1 MSLIVRFE
9 RRADAEAI
17 RALTEAAF
25 AGVPYADG
33 SEPEIPGRLRDA
45 GALRLSLVAED
56 EGEIVGHVAFSPA
69 SVGGEAEWVALGPVS
84 VRPGRQR
91 EGIGS
96 KLIEAGLEQVRR
108 GARGCVLLGDPAYYG
123 RFGFAPAEG
132 LRWGEVSAP
141 YLQVLV
147 WTGDTPAGEVRFHP
161 AFGGDGEASGG
172 GEEAPRIALEGRC
185 DCGAV
190 TVRVPTAPH
199 RINAC
204 PCDYCRRVGAR
215 WAYYPAEDLTV
226 RGGTVPYRR
235 AARVIE
241 FHRCGVCGVVTH
253 WADPVGKMKNVG
265 VNTALMPP
273 DAVEGIPVVTGA

>member
-17 RALTEAAF
+17 RDVIEAAF
-25 AGVPYADG
+25 AGAPYADG

-56 EGEIVGHVAFSPA
+56 GGEVVGHVAFSPA
-69 SVGGEAEWVALGPVS
+69 TVGGESDWVALGPVS
-84 VRPGRQR
+84 VRPERQR
-91 EGIGS
+91 EGVGTR
-96 KLIEAGLEQVRR
+96 LIESGLEQARR
-108 GARGCVLLGDPAYYG
+108 GAKGCVLLGDPAYYG
-123 RFGFAPAEG
+123 RFGFVAAEG

-141 YLQVLV
+141 YLQVLL
-147 WTGDTPAGEVRFHP
+147 WGEGMPSGEVAFHP
-161 AFGGDGEASGG
+161 AFGVAAETTSG
-172 GEEAPRIALEGRC
+172 PLEGRC

-190 TVRVPTAPH
+190 TVRVPAAPE

-215 WAYYPAEDLTV
+215 WGYFAADDLTV
-226 RGGTVPYRR
+226 QGGTVPYRR

-253 WADPVGKMKNVG
+253 WADPAGQMKNVG
-265 VNTALMPP
+265 VNTSIMEPELLAGVPVTS
-273 DAVEGIPVVTGA
+273 DA